1 MNKNKVLVGMSGGVD
16 SSVSAFIL
24 KKKGYEVHG
33 LFMKNWDDDDG
44 TPYCSIKEDFMDAA
58 FVADQLEIPLFE
70 VNFAK
75 EYKEKVF
82 SYFLEELKKGRTPNP
97 DILCNKEIKFKK
109 FYDYALSK
117 GYDYIATGH
126 YAKTNE
132 DKLYKAMD
140 TNKDQTY
147 FLHAIDKDVLK
158 RTLFPVGSMD
168 KEQVRQ
174 IARENSLITSDKK
187 DSTGICFI
195 GERPFPDF
203 ISNYVSEKIGK
214 IVDEN
219 GNELGEHKGLQ
230 YYTLGQRQGIGI
242 GGQKGNNNEPW
253 YVAGKDMDTNTLIV
267 VQGNDNPLLFSRE
280 LTTRNLYLLNED
292 IEQKFN
298 GAAKVRYRQEDQ
310 KCEIEILEGKIQIR
324 FEKPQRAVTPGQ
336 SVVIYKNNECLGGGE
351 IESIK

>member
-24 KKKGYEVHG
+24 KKEGYEVHG

-44 TPYCSIKEDFMDAA
+44 SPYCSIKEDFMDAA

-147 FLHAIDKDVLK
+147 FLHAIDKEVLK
-158 RTLFPVGSMD
+158 RTLFPIGSMD

-280 LTTRNLYLLNED
+280 LITRNLYLLNED
-292 IEQKFN
+292 IEQKFT

>member
-24 KKKGYEVHG
+24 KKEGYEVHG

-44 TPYCSIKEDFMDAA
+44 SPYCSIKEDFMDAA

-147 FLHAIDKDVLK
+147 FLHAIDKEVLK
-158 RTLFPVGSMD
+158 RTLFPIGSMD

-253 YVAGKDMDTNTLIV
+253 YVAGKDMDTNTLVV

-280 LTTRNLYLLNED
+280 LITRNLYLLNED

>member
-24 KKKGYEVHG
+24 KKEGYEVHG

-44 TPYCSIKEDFMDAA
+44 SPYCSIKEDFMDAA
-58 FVADQLEIPLFE
+58 FVADQLEIPLLE

-126 YAKTNE
+126 YANTKE

-147 FLHAIDKDVLK
+147 FLHAIDKEVLR
-158 RTLFPVGSMD
+158 RTLFPIGSMD

-174 IARENSLITSDKK
+174 IARENSLITSEKK

-195 GERPFPDF
+195 GERPFPEF
-203 ISNYVSEKIGK
+203 ISKYVRKK
-214 IVDEN
+214 
-219 GNELGEHKGLQ
+219 
-230 YYTLGQRQGIGI
+230 
-242 GGQKGNNNEPW
+242 
-253 YVAGKDMDTNTLIV
+253 
-267 VQGNDNPLLFSRE
+267 
-280 LTTRNLYLLNED
+280 
-292 IEQKFN
+292 
-298 GAAKVRYRQEDQ
+298 
-310 KCEIEILEGKIQIR
+310 
-324 FEKPQRAVTPGQ
+324 
-336 SVVIYKNNECLGGGE
+336 
-351 IESIK
+351 

>member
-24 KKKGYEVHG
+24 KKEGYEVHG

-44 TPYCSIKEDFMDAA
+44 SPYCSIKEDFMDAA

-147 FLHAIDKDVLK
+147 FLHAIDKEVLK
-158 RTLFPVGSMD
+158 RTLFPVGSID

-253 YVAGKDMDTNTLIV
+253 YVAGKDMDTNTLVV

-280 LTTRNLYLLNED
+280 LITRNLYLLNED

-310 KCEIEILEGKIQIR
+310 ECEIEILEGKIQIR

>member
-24 KKKGYEVHG
+24 KKEGYEVHG

-44 TPYCSIKEDFMDAA
+44 SPYCSIKEDFMDAA

-147 FLHAIDKDVLK
+147 FLHAINKEVLK
-158 RTLFPVGSMD
+158 RTLFPIGSMD

-253 YVAGKDMDTNTLIV
+253 YVAGKDMDTNTLMV

-280 LTTRNLYLLNED
+280 LITRNLYLLNED

-310 KCEIEILEGKIQIR
+310 KCEIEIVEGKIQIR

-336 SVVIYKNNECLGGGE
+336 SVVIYKNNECMGGGE

>member
-24 KKKGYEVHG
+24 KKEGYEVHG

-44 TPYCSIKEDFMDAA
+44 SPYCSIKEDFMDAA

-132 DKLYKAMD
+132 DKLYKAID
-140 TNKDQTY
+140 ANKDQTY
-147 FLHAIDKDVLK
+147 FLHAIDKEVLK
-158 RTLFPVGSMD
+158 RTLFPVGSID

-253 YVAGKDMDTNTLIV
+253 YVAGKDMDTNNLIV

-280 LTTRNLYLLNED
+280 LITRNLYLLNED

-310 KCEIEILEGKIQIR
+310 ECEIEILEGKIQIR

>member
-24 KKKGYEVHG
+24 KKEGYEVHG

-44 TPYCSIKEDFMDAA
+44 SPYCSIKEDFMDAA

-147 FLHAIDKDVLK
+147 FLHAIDKEVLK
-158 RTLFPVGSMD
+158 RTLFPIGSMD

-253 YVAGKDMDTNTLIV
+253 YVAGKDMDTNTLMV

-280 LTTRNLYLLNED
+280 LITRNLYLLNED

-310 KCEIEILEGKIQIR
+310 KCEIEIVEGKIQIR

>member
-24 KKKGYEVHG
+24 KKEGYEVHG

-44 TPYCSIKEDFMDAA
+44 SPYCSIKEDFMDAA
-58 FVADQLEIPLFE
+58 FVADQLEIPLLE

-147 FLHAIDKDVLK
+147 FLHAIDKEVLK
-158 RTLFPVGSMD
+158 RTLFPIGSMD

-253 YVAGKDMDTNTLIV
+253 YVAGKDMDTNTLMV

-280 LTTRNLYLLNED
+280 LITRNLYLLNED

>member
-24 KKKGYEVHG
+24 KKEGYEVHG

-44 TPYCSIKEDFMDAA
+44 SPYCSIKEDFMDAA

-147 FLHAIDKDVLK
+147 FLHAIDKEVLK
-158 RTLFPVGSMD
+158 RTLFPVGSID

-280 LTTRNLYLLNED
+280 LITRNLYLLNED
-292 IEQKFN
+292 IEKKFN

-310 KCEIEILEGKIQIR
+310 ECEIEILEGKIQIR

>member
-24 KKKGYEVHG
+24 KKEGYEVHG

-44 TPYCSIKEDFMDAA
+44 SPYCSIKEDFMDAA

-126 YAKTNE
+126 YANTKEN
-132 DKLYKAMD
+132 KLYKAMD
-140 TNKDQTY
+140 INKDQTY
-147 FLHAIDKDVLK
+147 FLHAIDKEVLR
-158 RTLFPVGSMD
+158 RTLFPIGSMD

-174 IARENSLITSDKK
+174 IARENSLITSEKK

-195 GERPFPDF
+195 GERPFPEF
-203 ISNYVSEKIGK
+203 ISKYVSEKIGK
-214 IVDEN
+214 IVDGD

-253 YVAGKDMDTNTLIV
+253 YVAGKKLKTNTLVV
-267 VQGNDNPLLFSRE
+267 VQGNDNPLLFSQE
-280 LTTRNLYLLNED
+280 LITRNLYLLNED
-292 IEQKFN
+292 IEQKFD
-298 GAAKVRYRQEDQ
+298 GAAKVRYRQQDQ
-310 KCEIEILEGKIQIR
+310 KCEIEILEGKIKIR
-324 FEKPQRAVTPGQ
+324 FERPQRAVTPGQ
-336 SVVIYKNNECLGGGE
+336 SVVIYRNNECLGGGE

>member
-253 YVAGKDMDTNTLIV
+253 YVAGKDMDTNTLVV

-280 LTTRNLYLLNED
+280 LITRNLYLLNED

>member
-24 KKKGYEVHG
+24 KKEGYEVHG

-44 TPYCSIKEDFMDAA
+44 SPYCSIKEDFMDAA

-109 FYDYALSK
+109 FYDYSLSK

-147 FLHAIDKDVLK
+147 FLHAIDKEVLK
-158 RTLFPVGSMD
+158 RTLFPIGSMN

-253 YVAGKDMDTNTLIV
+253 YVAGKDMDTNTLVV

-280 LTTRNLYLLNED
+280 LITRNLYLLNED

>member
-24 KKKGYEVHG
+24 KKEGYEVHG

-44 TPYCSIKEDFMDAA
+44 SPYCSIKEDFMDAA

-132 DKLYKAMD
+132 DKLYKAID

-147 FLHAIDKDVLK
+147 FLHAIDKEVLK
-158 RTLFPVGSMD
+158 RTLFPVGSID

-253 YVAGKDMDTNTLIV
+253 YVAGKDMDTNTLVV

-280 LTTRNLYLLNED
+280 LITRNLYLLNED

-310 KCEIEILEGKIQIR
+310 ECEIEILEGKIQIR

>member
-147 FLHAIDKDVLK
+147 FLHAIDKEVLK

-310 KCEIEILEGKIQIR
+310 ECEIEILEGKIQIR

>member
-24 KKKGYEVHG
+24 KKEGYEVHG

-44 TPYCSIKEDFMDAA
+44 SPYCSIKEDFMDAA

-147 FLHAIDKDVLK
+147 FLHAIDKEVLK
-158 RTLFPVGSMD
+158 RTLFPIGSMN

-280 LTTRNLYLLNED
+280 LITRNLYLLNED

>member
-24 KKKGYEVHG
+24 KKEGYEVHG

-44 TPYCSIKEDFMDAA
+44 SPYCSIKEDFMDAA
-58 FVADQLEIPLFE
+58 FVADQLEIPLLE

-147 FLHAIDKDVLK
+147 FLHAIDKEVLK
-158 RTLFPVGSMD
+158 RTLFPIGSMD

-253 YVAGKDMDTNTLIV
+253 YVAGKDMDTNTLMV

-280 LTTRNLYLLNED
+280 LITRNLYLLNED

-310 KCEIEILEGKIQIR
+310 KCEIEIVEGKIQIR